1 MSLSYSTKHRE
12 IDHELEHVGRL
23 HFKSDDLEDRYNRQF
38 IESNRSRHRMS
49 CLVGIASVLILLVL
63 DLSTFPEESQTFYLI
78 VRLGICIPFFCI
90 GLLVSEMPSM
100 RKQLPYWVITAIL
113 LLGIGSVAI
122 IGVNYINHHI
132 SPYEGML
139 VIVIATYF
147 LLGLD
152 FRMATMT
159 SLLIVTCYVYMA
171 IFLYDGYEA
180 IYYNLFFVGIN
191 LVICAVGGF
200 NVEKQLRINF
210 LKNETLTILSQ
221 RDGLTGIY
229 NRATLEYKLKMTIMS
244 SLRESQG
251 IAFALLDLDYFKKY
265 NDHYGHIQGDKCL
278 KSVAKALQSCC
289 KRPTDF
295 CARFGGEEFAVVW
308 YPTKPNSTEV
318 MAKTIQHELSILN
331 LEHDQSNVS
340 DFVTISGGIVYLE
353 LKNMIS
359 NDDLFHLADKALYE
373 AKDAGRNQ
381 FKIVEQTALT
391 EIS

>member
-1 MSLSYSTKHRE
+1 LSLSYSTKHRE
-12 IDHELEHVGRL
+12 IDHELERVGRL
-23 HFKSDDLEDRYNRQF
+23 HFDSEQLEDAYNKQY

-49 CLVGIASVLILLVL
+49 CLVGIIAILVLLFL
-63 DLSTFPEESQTFYLI
+63 DLSAFPEESKTFYLV
-78 VRLGICIPFFCI
+78 VRLGICIPFFCL
-90 GLLVSEMPSM
+90 GLLVSEMSSM
-100 RKQLPYWVITAIL
+100 RKQLPYWVVTAVL

-147 LLGLD
+147 LVGLD

-159 SLLIVTCYVYMA
+159 SLLIVICYVYMA
-171 IFLYDGYEA
+171 IFLYEGYNA
-180 IYYNLFFVGIN
+180 IYYNLFFVIIN

-251 IAFALLDLDYFKKY
+251 IAFALLDIDYFKNY

-278 KSVAKALQSCC
+278 KEVAGALQNCC

-308 YPTKPNSTEV
+308 FPTRANSTDV
-318 MAKTIQHELSILN
+318 MAKTIQRELSILE
-331 LEHDQSNVS
+331 LEHNDSSVADS
-340 DFVTISGGIVYLE
+340 VTISGGIVYME

-359 NDDLFHLADKALYE
+359 NDDLFRIADKALYE
-373 AKDAGRNQ
+373 AKDAGRNR
-381 FKIVEQTALT
+381 FKMVNQTSL
-391 EIS
+391 ISED